1 VFSIY
6 AIKGEKV
13 CPISSAVR
21 ASDCSTQVTTITRS
35 IVRIGDRA
43 HLLTTR
49 FLLALSSN
57 KCFYIVRFHYLK
69 EHSSSLARVLLSH
82 VSFEGAVPQSGAVE
96 NLMKA

>member
-43 HLLTTR
+43 HLLTIR

-57 KCFYIVRFHYLK
+57 KCFYIIGFHYLK
-69 EHSSSLARVLLSH
+69 EHSSLAGVLLSH

>member
-43 HLLTTR
+43 HLLTIR

-69 EHSSSLARVLLSH
+69 EHSSLARVLLSH